1 MSDLQDFLMDS
12 FEEAEPIER
21 RVSLG
26 GKEKIMKFKPISA
39 ATGDEIRR
47 SCRKTTFHKGQRL
60 VETDQDAFVAKLTI
74 ETTTVPDFKS
84 QELQQSWGVL
94 GAENLLKAMKTK
106 MKDGE
111 YATFSNI
118 VSEVNGYDK
127 SMNDLVE
134 EAKN

>member
-12 FEEAEPIER
+12 FEEVEPIER

-60 VETDQDAFVAKLTI
+60 VETDQDAFVAKLII

>member
-1 MSDLQDFLMDS
+1 MSDLQDFLMDN

-60 VETDQDAFVAKLTI
+60 VETDQDAFVAKLII